1 MNDSK
6 ISVRYAK
13 ALLQTAIEQNCEDVV
28 KRDMETLRDCIAE
41 SNELKAVLESPVIVG
56 ARKME
61 ILGSIFN
68 GSFSK
73 LSMDFLNVLVKNKRE
88 NFLRIICLDYLEF
101 YARHKNI
108 RRVKV
113 TSAVGISADMEAKV
127 KDIAAAGASAVE
139 LTQEVN
145 PDIIG
150 GLIVQIDD
158 KVYDASV
165 KTQLAKIKEILK

>member
-13 ALLQTAIEQNCEDVV
+13 ALLQTAIEQKCEDVV
-28 KRDMETLRDCIAE
+28 KADVESMRDCIAQ
-41 SNELKAVLESPVIVG
+41 SDELKAVLESPVIVDSM
-56 ARKME
+56 KIE
-61 ILGSIFN
+61 IFEKLFA
-68 GSFSK
+68 GSFCK
-73 LSMDFLNVLVKNKRE
+73 LSMDFLKVLVKNKRE

-108 RRVKV
+108 RRVRV
-113 TSAVGISADMEAKV
+113 TSAVSISADIQASV
-127 KDIAAAGASAVE
+127 KELAGAGASDVE
-139 LTQEVN
+139 LTPVVD
-145 PDIIG
+145 PGIIG

-165 KTQLAKIKEILK
+165 RSQLAKIKENLK